1 MKIAAFFDVDGT
13 LLNLNTMSSFYW
25 YYYRHCRTDG
35 AFPFKRLFLFAN
47 AYLHYLRL
55 LTKAVK
61 KDERMSV
68 NKTYYARLNGVNE
81 SEYKHLVD
89 KWFSGI
95 DQRVSFNKGVIE
107 CLYRHLESEHIVVL
121 VSGSHMPL
129 IQPYA
134 KKLSIKHV
142 IGTRVEVVGG
152 CYTGRILNPL
162 PVVGMGKAVAIKE
175 FSEKNEIDL
184 SYSYAYSDH
193 ISDSKMLETVGNPYA
208 VIGDKRLMTYARLK
222 EWNIIRLYK

>member
-13 LLNLNTMSSFYW
+13 LLKLNTMSSFYW
-25 YYYRHCRTDG
+25 YYYRHCRTNS
-35 AFPFKRLFLFAN
+35 ALPFKRLFLFGY

-55 LTKAVK
+55 MTKAVK

-68 NKTYYARLNGVNE
+68 NKTYYARLNGMNE
-81 SEYKHLVD
+81 KEYNYLVD

-95 DQRVSFNKGVIE
+95 DQSVFFNKGVMD
-107 CLYRHLESEHIVVL
+107 CLHKHLESEHIVVL

-152 CYTGRILNPL
+152 CYTGRILNPMPL
-162 PVVGMGKAVAIKE
+162 VGIGKAAAIKE
-175 FSEKNEIDL
+175 FSEKNKIDL

-193 ISDSKMLETVGNPYA
+193 ISDCRMLETVGNPYA